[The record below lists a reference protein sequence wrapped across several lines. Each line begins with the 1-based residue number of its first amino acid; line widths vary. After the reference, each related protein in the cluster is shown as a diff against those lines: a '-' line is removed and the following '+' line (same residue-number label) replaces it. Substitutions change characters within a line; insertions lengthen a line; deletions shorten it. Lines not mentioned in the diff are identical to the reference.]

1 MAGVSV
7 SHMIMF
13 IASMLVAATVA
24 GALFTGVDRIS
35 GSVTDR
41 SFDTS
46 GDIRTDVE
54 IISDSGSSAVY
65 DDQGS
70 DNVTLLVA
78 NTGSKNLDADASQV
92 DILIDG
98 QYVTASSMTV
108 TNAEDASDTLWGTDE
123 VVMVEIDQS
132 LTAGDHRIKLIV
144 NGDEEVFR
152 FRT

>member
-46 GDIRTDVE
+46 GEIRTDVE
-54 IISDSGSSAVY
+54 IISDAGSDAVY
-65 DDQGS
+65 DDGS
-70 DNVTLLVA
+70 TEITILAA

-92 DILIDG
+92 DVIVDG
-98 QYVTASSMTV
+98 QYITASSLTV
-108 TNAEDASDTLWGTDE
+108 TNAEDGSDPMWWTDG
-123 VVMVEIDQS
+123 VVTIEIDKS
-132 LTAGDHRIKLIV
+132 LNSGDHRVKLIV
-144 NGDEEVFR
+144 EGDEEVFR
-152 FRT
+152 FRVP